1 MNEFDPKQKSEG
13 LGDTIAK
20 FTHLT
25 GIDKAV
31 ETVVKIAGKED
42 CGCNKRRKTLNELFP
57 YTKENLQHTGS
68 IISPPPLDKKEGRY
82 LVLEEIHTNISDI
95 GEFVF
100 SKGTELLVDSNH
112 PLYNDIEFYY
122 KKQIIKKL

>member
-31 ETVVKIAGKED
+31 ETVVKMAGKED
-42 CGCNKRRKTLNELFP
+42 CGCNKRRRTLNEIFP
-57 YTKENLQHTGS
+57 YTKESLHSTGS
-68 IISPPPLDKKEGRY
+68 ILLPPPLDEKEGKY
-82 LVLEEIHTNISDI
+82 VVLQEIHTNLPDI
-95 GEFVF
+95 GNFTF
-100 SKGTELLVDSNH
+100 TKGTELFIDSNH

-122 KKQIIKKL
+122 KKQIVKKL